1 MRQEFSDQ
9 MFSVRGWALQHI
21 FEMGIWV
28 VLI

>member
-9 MFSVRGWALQHI
+9 MFFVRGWALQHI
-21 FEMGIWV
+21 FEMGVRV